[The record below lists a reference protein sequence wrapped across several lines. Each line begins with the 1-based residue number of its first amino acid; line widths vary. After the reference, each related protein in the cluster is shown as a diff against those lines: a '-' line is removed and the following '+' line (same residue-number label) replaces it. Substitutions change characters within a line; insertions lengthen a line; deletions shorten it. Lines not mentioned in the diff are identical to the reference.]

1 MRGAVT
7 SCGGWGDFRCWP
19 VPAMAKVCLA
29 WRNLSEMVGLLL
41 VLLLTTCQAVE
52 LDKVGAKI

>member
-19 VPAMAKVCLA
+19 VPAMAKVSLA
-29 WRNLSEMVGLLL
+29 WRKLSEMVGLIL
-41 VLLLTTCQAVE
+41 VLLLTTCHAVE

>member
-7 SCGGWGDFRCWP
+7 SCGGWGDFRRWP

-29 WRNLSEMVGLLL
+29 RRKLSEMVGLLL